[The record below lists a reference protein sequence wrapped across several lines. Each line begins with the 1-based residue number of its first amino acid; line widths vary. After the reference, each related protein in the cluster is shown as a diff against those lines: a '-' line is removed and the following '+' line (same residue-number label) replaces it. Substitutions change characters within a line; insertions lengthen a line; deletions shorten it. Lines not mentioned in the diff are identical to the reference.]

1 MAAPEAELVLKWES
15 FHMSAE
21 MSRTDREQALLRE
34 SVKEEDTED
43 WQRSPDFNGLER
55 VGGVDLSFIKGDDI
69 NACAH
74 LVVLTYPQ
82 MKVLYEDCKMVTLNA
97 PYMAGFLGFRE
108 APPLLQAL
116 ENLKNVQPHLMPQVL
131 FVDGNG
137 LFHYREFGLAC
148 HLGVLSDLPCV
159 GVAKNLLHVEGVVRS
174 EEHQSQINALK
185 KSGDSF
191 PLTTA
196 SGRVLGKAL
205 RSSQSSIKPVYVS
218 VGHRITLDTAVRL
231 THTCCLYR
239 VPEPIRQADIRSR
252 EYLRCHVLAPDIT

>member
-1 MAAPEAELVLKWES
+1 MSQAWSSLFLLS
-15 FHMSAE
+15 FQGS
-21 MSRTDREQALLRE
+21 SI
-34 SVKEEDTED
+34 
-43 WQRSPDFNGLER
+43 GLEIGEWCR
-55 VGGVDLSFIKGDDI
+55 CCSLSI
-69 NACAH
+69 
-74 LVVLTYPQ
+74 
-82 MKVLYEDCKMVTLNA
+82 
-97 PYMAGFLGFRE
+97 
-108 APPLLQAL
+108 APPGSVRSRGSRPHPTRHIYPHRPSQTGVYPRECSLLTLRGAVTVAMAYL
-116 ENLKNVQPHLMPQVL
+116 GVL

-174 EEHQSQINALK
+174 EEHQSQINALQ

-191 PLTTA
+191 PLATT

-205 RSSQSSIKPVYVS
+205 RSSHSSIKPVYVS

-239 VPEPIRQADIRSR
+239 VPEPIRQTAACDRQPAKDTDLTDPHSTAHRGRKRRLSTEHRNPSR
-252 EYLRCHVLAPDIT
+252 WLFFPAPPQ

>member
-1 MAAPEAELVLKWES
+1 MAAPEAELVLKWE
-15 FHMSAE
+15 
-21 MSRTDREQALLRE
+21 REQARLRE

-43 WQRSPDFNGLER
+43 WQRSPDFSGLKR

-74 LVVLTYPQ
+74 LVVLTYPH

-97 PYMAGFLGFRE
+97 PYVAGFLGFRE

-116 ENLKNVQPHLMPQVL
+116 EKLKNVQPNLMPQVL

-174 EEHQSQINALK
+174 EEHQSQ
-185 KSGDSF
+185 
-191 PLTTA
+191 
-196 SGRVLGKAL
+196 AL
-205 RSSQSSIKPVYVS
+205 RSSHSSIKPVYVS

-239 VPEPIRQADIRSR
+239 VPEPIRQTAACDRQPAKDMDLTDPHSTAHRGRKRRLSTEHRNPSR
-252 EYLRCHVLAPDIT
+252 WLFFPAPPQ

>member
-1 MAAPEAELVLKWES
+1 MAAPEAELVLKWE
-15 FHMSAE
+15 
-21 MSRTDREQALLRE
+21 REQALLRE

>member
-1 MAAPEAELVLKWES
+1 MAAPEAELVLKWE
-15 FHMSAE
+15 
-21 MSRTDREQALLRE
+21 REQALLRE

-82 MKVLYEDCKMVTLNA
+82 MK
-97 PYMAGFLGFRE
+97 
-108 APPLLQAL
+108 
-116 ENLKNVQPHLMPQVL
+116 VL

-239 VPEPIRQADIRSR
+239 VPEPIRQD
-252 EYLRCHVLAPDIT
+252 LRVFWGPGEVLTSPDICAFFSCL